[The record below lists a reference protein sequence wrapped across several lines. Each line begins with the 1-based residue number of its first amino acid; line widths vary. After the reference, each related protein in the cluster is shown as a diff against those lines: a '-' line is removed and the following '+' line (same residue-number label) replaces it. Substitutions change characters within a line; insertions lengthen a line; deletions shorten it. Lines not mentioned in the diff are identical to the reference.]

1 MKKFGFTFLI
11 LLHFLESTAQV
22 KVGAELGFMRSVSR
36 YDASGDPQKSMSPY
50 PANSLF
56 GSMHLTYD
64 LGKYFNVG
72 LHMMRQKQ
80 DTRVKYNQNYFEE
93 QKLTAPFYTGS
104 MMSYPSREFANV
116 DPYFML
122 GPEINGQIRIGQ
134 RFYLEAG
141 LSFLFYDNRQV
152 SENFD
157 KNLSNQVSGQNH
169 YYDMWHNH
177 IYIYRHDTE
186 FLNGWNMKVNGAFRI
201 WVMPF
206 KSRSHTLSLGFS
218 AGRSIKQNYAMN
230 FRTNKPNSE
239 TENNVVRV
247 SNYGGYYGISLGYRY
262 WFLYRALP

>member
-11 LLHFLESTAQV
+11 LLLILESTAQI
-22 KVGAELGFMRSVSR
+22 KVSAELGFMRSVSR

-50 PANSLF
+50 PANSF
-56 GSMHLTYD
+56 FESMHVTNE
-64 LGKYFNVG
+64 LGNHFNVG
-72 LHMMRQKQ
+72 LHLMRQKQ
-80 DTRVKYNQNYFEE
+80 DAWVKYNQNYFEE

-104 MMSYPSREFANV
+104 MMGNPSREFANV

-134 RFYLEAG
+134 RFHLEAG

-152 SENFD
+152 SQNFD
-157 KNLSNQVSGQNH
+157 NNLNNQESGKNH
-169 YYDMWHNH
+169 YYDMWHNQ

-186 FLNGWNMKVNGAFRI
+186 FLNGWNMKVNGAFRV

-206 KSRSHTLSLGFS
+206 KSRSHTLSLGVS
-218 AGRSIKQNYAMN
+218 AGRSLKQNYAVN

-239 TENNVVRV
+239 TETNVVRV
-247 SNYGGYYGISLGYRY
+247 QNYGEYYGINLGYG
-262 WFLYRALP
+262 YRFELNRE